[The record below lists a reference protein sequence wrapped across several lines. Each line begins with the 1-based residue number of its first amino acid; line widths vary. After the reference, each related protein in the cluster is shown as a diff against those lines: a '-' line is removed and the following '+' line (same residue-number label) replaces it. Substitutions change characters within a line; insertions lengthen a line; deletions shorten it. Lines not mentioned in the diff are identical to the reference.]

1 MKKRILVA
9 EDEKPIARALT
20 LKLKKAGF
28 DVFTA
33 FDGQQ
38 TLDILEK
45 NKIDLI
51 LLDLIMPVIDGF
63 TVLEEINKKKIKVKI
78 FITSN
83 LGQQS
88 DIDKAEKLG
97 VTDFFVKANVSIAE
111 IIKKVEDVF
120 K

>member
-33 FDGQQ
+33 FNGQQ

-45 NKIDLI
+45 KKIDLM
-51 LLDLIMPVIDGF
+51 LLDLIMPIIDGF
-63 TVLEEINKKKIKVKI
+63 TVLEEMNKKKMEVKV

-88 DIDKAEKLG
+88 DIDKAKNLG
-97 VTDFFVKANVSIAE
+97 VTDFFIKTNVSIAE
-111 IIKKVEDVF
+111 IIKKVEEFF